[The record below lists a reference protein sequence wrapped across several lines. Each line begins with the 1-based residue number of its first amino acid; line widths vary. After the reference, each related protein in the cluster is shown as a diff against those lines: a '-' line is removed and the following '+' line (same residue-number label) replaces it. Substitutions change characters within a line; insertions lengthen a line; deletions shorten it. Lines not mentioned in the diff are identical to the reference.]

1 MKRILSPILA
11 LACFFL
17 IFLWLFSTRETTMDI
32 NLFGAG
38 YVTSLLAIYL
48 IILSIGNPDYHRMW
62 WSIPEDVTPK
72 QRWGFSIGNFLLCMT
87 VCWATLD
94 LPRESLSDI
103 SVVLY
108 VSLPVFITVVAF
120 IVRRLII
127 KKKAYDSEN

>member
-1 MKRILSPILA
+1 MKKILP
-11 LACFFL
+11 
-17 IFLWLFSTRETTMDI
+17 LWLFSTKETTMDI

-48 IILSIGNPDYHRMW
+48 TILSIGNPDYQKIW
-62 WSIPEDVTPK
+62 WIIPDDVTPK

-87 VCWATLD
+87 VCWASLN

-108 VSLPVFITVVAF
+108 SSLPVFIAVVAF
-120 IVRRLII
+120 FVRRLIV
-127 KKKAYDSEN
+127 KGKQL

>member
-1 MKRILSPILA
+1 MKRILSPILV
-11 LACFFL
+11 LTCFFL

-72 QRWGFSIGNFLLCMT
+72 QRWGFSIGNYLLCMS
-87 VCWATLD
+87 VCWSTLN

-108 VSLPVFITVVAF
+108 ASLPVFIVIVAF